1 MQRRH
6 KKEQQLL
13 TQLEKVAKLCQA
25 ECRAQK
31 ARRKAEEKAHE
42 EAERQRVVEEK
53 ENGGVPPAALR

>member
-25 ECRAQK
+25 ECIAQK
-31 ARRKAEEKAHE
+31 ARWKAEEKAHE

>member
-1 MQRRH
+1 M
-6 KKEQQLL
+6 
-13 TQLEKVAKLCQA
+13 AKLCQA
-25 ECRAQK
+25 ECIAQK